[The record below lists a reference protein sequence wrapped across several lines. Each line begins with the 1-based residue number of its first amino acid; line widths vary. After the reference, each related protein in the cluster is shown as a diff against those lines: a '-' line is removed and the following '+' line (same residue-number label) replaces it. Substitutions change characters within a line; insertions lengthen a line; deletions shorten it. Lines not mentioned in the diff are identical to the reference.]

1 MATLISPHPKRLAG
15 LAARRQEIER
25 AINVLGL
32 NVAITSQ
39 LGDDPRSVLLDETD
53 FVGETYRSARLDLGS
68 AAVNEQLD
76 TCDETGVIRPQKQ
89 RHLSNF
95 LGFPH
100 ASHRDGGH
108 NPRNHVCRLPKAAVP
123 LTLATEPLRMIEP
136 PSFSSGKAF
145 CTVNS
150 VPLT

>member
-1 MATLISPHPKRLAG
+1 S
-15 LAARRQEIER
+15 
-25 AINVLGL
+25 VLVL

-39 LGDDPRSVLLDETD
+39 LGQDPRSVPLDETD

-68 AAVNEQLD
+68 AAVNEQFD
-76 TCDETGVIRPQKQ
+76 TRDETGVIRSEKQ

-108 NPRNHVCRLPKAAVP
+108 NPRNHVCSLPSRQRRIDRTRDHNVDRIRRSISYVVKVGKMVRMAVSVTV
-123 LTLATEPLRMIEP
+123 LTTN
-136 PSFSSGKAF
+136 SGE
-145 CTVNS
+145 T
-150 VPLT
+150 LT